1 MAASSLTRSTFLKN
15 RIAACFSNSRAAS
28 RLPLLSKSIASRTL
42 VSDRVKSLSGRSSPS
57 TRSSKSSNVRLTIA
71 FPRLSTTEAGIGT
84 RFELIRTTSS
94 GSTSSV
100 AFLAAFG
107 EEDVP
112 GLSGSDMG
120 RGLGGLPGSPRLPDW
135 PNAGTPTHKQKSP
148 MRTATN
154 QRFNWRARSRV
165 WCDFVRATLPI
176 LSRRILLATHDVPVF
191 YVPCAAQVQ
200 EEEVK
205 AQK

>member
-1 MAASSLTRSTFLKN
+1 MAASSFTRSTFLKN

-57 TRSSKSSNVRLTIA
+57 TRSSKSSNFKLTIA
-71 FPRLSTTEAGIGT
+71 LPRLSTTEAGIGT

-100 AFLAAFG
+100 AFVGRFG

-112 GLSGSDMG
+112 GLSGSDIG
-120 RGLGGLPGSPRLPDW
+120 LGLGGLPGSPRLPDW
-135 PNAGTPTHKQKSP
+135 PKADTPTHKQKSP
-148 MRTATN
+148 TKTATS

-165 WCDFVRATLPI
+165 WCDFARATLPI
-176 LSRRILLATHDVPVF
+176 LSRPIVLATCGVPAF

-200 EEEVK
+200 EEQVK
-205 AQK
+205 ARK